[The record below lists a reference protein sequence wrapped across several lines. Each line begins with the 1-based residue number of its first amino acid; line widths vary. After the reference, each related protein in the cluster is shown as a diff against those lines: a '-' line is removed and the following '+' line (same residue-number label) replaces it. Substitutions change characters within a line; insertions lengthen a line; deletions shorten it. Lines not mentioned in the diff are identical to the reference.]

1 MSELPSETP
10 KPVTF
15 EDVCDNIKDQL
26 SFVDAELGK
35 IFDDDSHD
43 MSVQMVA
50 AQAANG
56 LQAVVMLVSVVEAL
70 YNGLV
75 NGISKGVAQVDTKWE
90 GKIEPLLARLDLADA
105 SRAEMRERIEQL
117 EYAGVAEAQAE
128 RIKEQLVGDLA
139 DLMADRLRG
148 ENDS

>member
-1 MSELPSETP
+1 MSELPAEIP
-10 KPVTF
+10 QPVTF
-15 EDVCDNIKDQL
+15 EDVCDNIKKQL

-43 MSVQMVA
+43 PSVQMVA

-56 LQAVVMLVSVVEAL
+56 LQAVGILVGAVEAL
-70 YNGLV
+70 YKGLV
-75 NGISKGVAQVDTKWE
+75 NGISKGGAEVDTKWQ
-90 GKIEPLLARLDLADA
+90 GKIEPLLARVDLADA
-105 SRAEMRERIEQL
+105 SRAEMLERIEQL

-139 DLMADRLRG
+139 DLMASRLRG
-148 ENDS
+148 EDDS